1 MTQNTTVTV
10 AMSVVLIFISEYH
23 AILIEF
29 DEKKKLT
36 NSSFKCSI
44 FGTKV
49 GWNRVRIQNSLHP
62 ELVFISQVQKG
73 NQVISDALRLVL
85 AASFSLFLR
94 VLLAT
99 YCDYLPGLVG
109 GGG

>member
-1 MTQNTTVTV
+1 MAQNTTVTV

-29 DEKKKLT
+29 DEKKKLK

-44 FGTKV
+44 FGTKF
-49 GWNRVRIQNSLHP
+49 GWYRVRIQNSLHP

-73 NQVISDALRLVL
+73 NQVISDG
-85 AASFSLFLR
+85 
-94 VLLAT
+94 
-99 YCDYLPGLVG
+99 YGKG
-109 GGG
+109 K